1 MDYGE
6 DNVRTPLI
14 ESQKKHK
21 NHRGWI
27 PTRILICLMMFT
39 CCWTSYMCRLQM
51 PILAVPMIKAL
62 PSESVSGACVSDAE
76 RHRRSLLKFEP
87 VDFIEEF
94 TLIRRL
100 NFHESKTIE
109 VEGGAERTRRQT
121 DDKIEQQVR
130 PSNFELF
137 NGLPFDWS
145 PQIRGQLIAAYSYG
159 VVPGSFIGGLISLK
173 WGPRRAVL
181 WTSILAAS
189 ICLISPLIAQIHW
202 TALLIARIIIG
213 ITGGVTFPACHTL
226 VAKWAPPNERARFV
240 WSLLGGT
247 FGTIFTYPMVAAIAD
262 YINWESAWY
271 IPSLLMFVWI
281 IFWALLAYDSPT
293 EHPGISEEEKEYIL
307 NAQAGTVKM
316 QKPTLKQTPL
326 KKIFTSI
333 PFLSLVVCHF
343 GNLFLL
349 YFYQNSLM
357 LYMTKALGFQ
367 LTKGGAAAG
376 LPWAGRMLFGFF
388 FCWAGDTIKK
398 KEIISITNLRKIATV
413 FSHLLPGI
421 FLILVGYAECS
432 LFLANIFLF
441 LALGFN
447 GAASIANLSNNQDI
461 SPNFAGFLYGIMNTV
476 GSTAGMIIPV
486 LVEEIAGKHG
496 NPIHK
501 WQVLFWIGAAVC
513 ILSMIIFLVG
523 GSGEI
528 QKWNEIEQDADTEET
543 RAESART

>member
-1 MDYGE
+1 MSKVYGKIQLSIS
-6 DNVRTPLI
+6 R
-14 ESQKKHK
+14 
-21 NHRGWI
+21 WI

-51 PILAVPMIKAL
+51 PILAVPMIKAH
-62 PSESVSGACVSDAE
+62 PSEAVSGACVSDAD
-76 RHRRSLLKFEP
+76 RHRRSPFILKP
-87 VDFIEEF
+87 VDFMEEYD
-94 TLIRRL
+94 LIRRL
-100 NFHESKTIE
+100 QYNESNDIE
-109 VEGGAERTRRQT
+109 GEGERIIRQT
-121 DDKIEQQVR
+121 NEQPIR
-130 PSNFELF
+130 STNFELF

-181 WTSILAAS
+181 WTSILAAF
-189 ICLISPLIAQIHW
+189 ICLISPIIAQIHW
-202 TALLIARIIIG
+202 SALLLARIIIG

-281 IFWALLAYDSPT
+281 VFWALLAYDSPM
-293 EHPGISEEEKEYIL
+293 EHPGITEKEKEYIL
-307 NAQAGTVKM
+307 NAQAGIVKM
-316 QKPTLKQTPL
+316 QKPSLSQTPL

-367 LTKGGAAAG
+367 LTKGGFAAG

-388 FCWAGDTIKK
+388 FCWAGDTIKE
-398 KEIISITNLRKIATV
+398 KEILSITNLRKLATV
-413 FSHLLPGI
+413 FSHLIPGV

-432 LFLANIFLF
+432 LLLANVFLF

-496 NPIHK
+496 NPIDR
-501 WQVLFWIGAAVC
+501 WQILFWIGAGIC

-528 QKWNEIEQDADTEET
+528 QKWNEIEQDTSSEET
-543 RAESART
+543 TVEEARA